1 MAKAVLGL
9 ALYVIFAAAALAAGT
24 NPKNPSWDELTPEQ
38 REILAPIAGEWSGF
52 DAKRKQKWLRITK
65 RYPKMTERERERLQT
80 RMREWVSLTP
90 EQRSAARS
98 RYREFEQLPPER
110 KATVRRKWQE
120 YQREREE
127 EARAAEAART
137 ARPDPEPGAEPL
149 APGSEALGL
158 QPR

>member
-1 MAKAVLGL
+1 MAKTLLGV
-9 ALYVIFAAAALAAGT
+9 ALYLLIAAAAFAAGT
-24 NPKNPSWDELTPEQ
+24 NSKNPSWDELTAAQ

-52 DAKRKQKWLRITK
+52 DAKRKQKWLRVAK
-65 RYPKMTERERERLQT
+65 RYPKMTEREQQRLQQ
-80 RMREWVSLTP
+80 RMREWVNLTP

-98 RYREFEQLPPER
+98 QYREFEQLPPER

-127 EARAAEAART
+127 EARAADAARN
-137 ARPDPEPGAEPL
+137 AQASPEPGAEPM

-158 QPR
+158 RPR

>member
-1 MAKAVLGL
+1 MAQAIVGI
-9 ALYVIFAAAALAAGT
+9 ALYFILAAAAFAAGA
-24 NPKNPSWDELTPEQ
+24 NPKDPSWDELTPQ
-38 REILAPIAGEWSGF
+38 QQEILAPIAGEWSGF
-52 DAKRKQKWLRITK
+52 EAKRKQRWLRIAQ
-65 RYPKMTERERERLQT
+65 RYPKMTEKQQQRLQT
-80 RMREWVSLTP
+80 RMREWASLTP

-98 RYREFEQLPPER
+98 RYREFEQLSPER

-137 ARPDPEPGAEPL
+137 ARPDPAPGAEPI